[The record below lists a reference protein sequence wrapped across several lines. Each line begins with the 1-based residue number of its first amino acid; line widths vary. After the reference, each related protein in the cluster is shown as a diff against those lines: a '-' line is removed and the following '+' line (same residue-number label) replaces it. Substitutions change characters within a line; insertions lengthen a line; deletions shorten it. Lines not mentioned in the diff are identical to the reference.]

1 MQLLFVARNNV
12 CGVWM
17 RGATTNTLGT
27 AMLGALASVL
37 VACAAKAPP
46 LLEGGEGA
54 SRGVPNRE
62 AASHQPAEWRAA
74 VDKLL
79 ITPPG
84 GDDWQPFLL
93 PGKRYAAFEV
103 DRRPGRAA
111 LSVSAD
117 GSVSIL
123 RKRFDKTLPEVDHIA
138 FSWKVD
144 GLPDDAH
151 LGEAGKDD
159 APVRILLSFDGD
171 RNKWTGRNHRMSEM
185 SRLLTGEE
193 LPYATLMYVWANKH
207 APETVIVNARTD
219 RIRKVVVES
228 GAQQVGHWR
237 DYQRNIRA
245 DFIRAFGEEP
255 GPLRA
260 VAIMTDTDNTQSSL
274 RAWYGS
280 MTLTAR

>member
-1 MQLLFVARNNV
+1 
-12 CGVWM
+12 M
-17 RGATTNTLGT
+17 RGATKNRLIRALPVVAATL
-27 AMLGALASVL
+27 LL
-37 VACAAKAPP
+37 VACATHAPQF
-46 LLEGGEGA
+46 EERGA
-54 SRGVPNRE
+54 ALPESPGRDVGL
-62 AASHQPAEWRAA
+62 HQQAEWRTA
-74 VDKLL
+74 VDELL
-79 ITPPG
+79 KTPPG
-84 GDDWQPFLL
+84 GDAWQPFLL
-93 PGKRYAAFEV
+93 PGKRFAAFELAKQ
-103 DRRPGRAA
+103 PAGAA
-111 LSVSAD
+111 LSVIAD

-123 RKRFDKTLPEVDHIA
+123 RKRFDKALPDVDRIA

-144 GLPDDAH
+144 GLPGDAR

-171 RNKWTGRNHRMSEM
+171 RSKWTGRNHRMSEM

-193 LPYATLMYVWANKH
+193 LPYATLMYVWANH
-207 APETVIVNARTD
+207 DAPETVIVNARTD

-228 GAQQVGHWR
+228 GAKQVGHWR

-245 DFIRAFGEEP
+245 DFVRAFGEEP

-274 RAWYGS
+274 RAWYGR

>member
-1 MQLLFVARNNV
+1 M
-12 CGVWM
+12 G
-17 RGATTNTLGT
+17 GAMKNMSIRALPA
-27 AMLGALASVL
+27 AMALVFA
-37 VACAAKAPP
+37 ACAAKAPQ
-46 LLEGGEGA
+46 LEETGEASNGGLKPDVGL
-54 SRGVPNRE
+54 
-62 AASHQPAEWRAA
+62 HQQAEWRAT
-74 VDKLL
+74 VDELL
-79 ITPPG
+79 KTPPG
-84 GDDWQPFLL
+84 GDAWQPFLL
-93 PGKRYAAFEV
+93 PGKRFAAFEV
-103 DRRPGRAA
+103 ARQAGSAA

-123 RKRFDKTLPEVDHIA
+123 RKRFDKALPEVDRIA

-144 GLPDDAH
+144 GLPDEAR

-171 RNKWTGRNHRMSEM
+171 RSKWTGRNHRMSEM

-193 LPYATLMYVWANKH
+193 LPYATLMYVWANH
-207 APETVIVNARTD
+207 DAPETVIVNARTD

-228 GAQQVGHWR
+228 GARQVGHWR

-245 DFIRAFGEEP
+245 DFVRAFGEEP

>member
-1 MQLLFVARNNV
+1 MS
-12 CGVWM
+12 
-17 RGATTNTLGT
+17 GATKNRLIR
-27 AMLGALASVL
+27 ALPVVVVVLLL
-37 VACAAKAPP
+37 VACAAHAPQLEERGQAP
-46 LLEGGEGA
+46 LTSPGPDVG
-54 SRGVPNRE
+54 
-62 AASHQPAEWRAA
+62 SHQQAEWRTA
-74 VDKLL
+74 VDELL
-79 ITPPG
+79 KTPPG
-84 GDDWQPFLL
+84 GEAWQPFLL
-93 PGKRYAAFEV
+93 PGKRFAAFELAKQ
-103 DRRPGRAA
+103 PARAA

-123 RKRFDKTLPEVDHIA
+123 RKRFDKALPDVDQIA

-144 GLPDDAH
+144 GLPDDAR

-171 RNKWTGRNHRMSEM
+171 RSKWTGRNHRMSEM

-193 LPYATLMYVWANKH
+193 LPYATLMYVWANH
-207 APETVIVNARTD
+207 DAPETVIVNARTD

-228 GAQQVGHWR
+228 GAEQVGRWR

-245 DFIRAFGEEP
+245 DFVRAFGEEP

-274 RAWYGS
+274 RAWYGR
-280 MTLTAR
+280 MTLSSR

>member
-1 MQLLFVARNNV
+1 MS
-12 CGVWM
+12 
-17 RGATTNTLGT
+17 GATKNRSIR
-27 AMLGALASVL
+27 ALPVVVVVLLL
-37 VACAAKAPP
+37 VACAAHEPE
-46 LLEGGEGA
+46 LEEREHA
-54 SRGVPNRE
+54 SLASPSRE
-62 AASHQPAEWRAA
+62 VGLHQQAEWRSA
-74 VDKLL
+74 VDALL
-79 ITPPG
+79 KTPPG
-84 GDDWQPFLL
+84 GDAWQPFLL
-93 PGKRYAAFEV
+93 PGKRFVAFELA
-103 DRRPGRAA
+103 RQPSGAA

-123 RKRFDKTLPEVDHIA
+123 RKRFDKALPDVDRIA

-144 GLPDDAH
+144 GLPDDAR
-151 LGEAGKDD
+151 LGEAGRDD

-171 RNKWTGRNHRMSEM
+171 RSKWTGRNHRMSEM

-193 LPYATLMYVWANKH
+193 LPYATLMYVWANH
-207 APETVIVNARTD
+207 DAPETVIVNARTD

-245 DFIRAFGEEP
+245 DFFRAFGEEP

-274 RAWYGS
+274 RAWYGR

>member
-1 MQLLFVARNNV
+1 
-12 CGVWM
+12 M
-17 RGATTNTLGT
+17 RGAMEN
-27 AMLGALASVL
+27 MLIRGFAVVAVMVLA
-37 VACAAKAPP
+37 ACAAKAP
-46 LLEGGEGA
+46 LLEEQSGVLP
-54 SRGVPNRE
+54 GVPNRD
-62 AASHQPAEWRAA
+62 AGLHQQAEWRAA
-74 VDKLL
+74 VDELL
-79 ITPPG
+79 KTPPG

-103 DRRPGRAA
+103 AKQAGAAA

-123 RKRFDKTLPEVDHIA
+123 RKRFDKALPEVDRIA
-138 FSWKVD
+138 FSWKID
-144 GLPDDAH
+144 GLPDDAR

-171 RNKWTGRNHRMSEM
+171 RSKWTGRNHRTSEM

-193 LPYATLMYVWANKH
+193 LPYATLMYVWANHH

-228 GAQQVGHWR
+228 GAQQVGRWR

-245 DFIRAFGEEP
+245 DFVRAFGEEP

>member
-1 MQLLFVARNNV
+1 MENMLIRGFAVVAV
-12 CGVWM
+12 MV
-17 RGATTNTLGT
+17 
-27 AMLGALASVL
+27 LA
-37 VACAAKAPP
+37 ACAAKAP
-46 LLEGGEGA
+46 LLEEQSGVLP
-54 SRGVPNRE
+54 GVPNRD
-62 AASHQPAEWRAA
+62 AGLHQQAEWRAA
-74 VDKLL
+74 VDELL
-79 ITPPG
+79 KTPPG

-93 PGKRYAAFEV
+93 PGKRYAVFEV
-103 DRRPGRAA
+103 AKQAGAAA

-123 RKRFDKTLPEVDHIA
+123 RKRFDKALPEVDRIA
-138 FSWKVD
+138 FSWKID
-144 GLPDDAH
+144 GLPDDAR

-171 RNKWTGRNHRMSEM
+171 RSKWTGRNHRTSEM

-193 LPYATLMYVWANKH
+193 LPYATLMYVWANHH

-228 GAQQVGHWR
+228 GAQQVGRWR

-245 DFIRAFGEEP
+245 DFVRAFGEEP